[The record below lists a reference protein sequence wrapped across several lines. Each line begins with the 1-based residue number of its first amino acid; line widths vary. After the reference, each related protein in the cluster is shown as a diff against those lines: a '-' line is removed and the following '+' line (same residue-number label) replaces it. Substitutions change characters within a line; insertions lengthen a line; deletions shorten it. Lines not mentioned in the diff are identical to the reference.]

1 VGAAVPKLCVSLSLS
16 LSLSLSVGLSLSV
29 SICASRIRRCMF
41 SRDFCSE
48 SSWCWRNE
56 IASRLSCNSFSTD
69 MRRRR
74 RRRRI
79 RNHGRWDAYA
89 TQYRLTNAAAA
100 DMICP
105 ALGFSLLKF
114 LFYFFF

>member
-1 VGAAVPKLCVSLSLS
+1 
-16 LSLSLSVGLSLSV
+16 
-29 SICASRIRRCMF
+29 
-41 SRDFCSE
+41 
-48 SSWCWRNE
+48 
-56 IASRLSCNSFSTD
+56 

>member
-1 VGAAVPKLCVSLSLS
+1 
-16 LSLSLSVGLSLSV
+16 
-29 SICASRIRRCMF
+29 MF

-48 SSWCWRNE
+48 NSWCCRNG

-74 RRRRI
+74 RRR

-100 DMICP
+100 DMISP
-105 ALGFSLLKF
+105 ALGFSLLQF
-114 LFYFFF
+114 FFYFF